1 MTMQLTDYLEL
12 VRTYWR
18 AILAITLV
26 GIGAAAGLSAVMQP
40 AYEATARGFVSYG
53 TVSDPSKAEAS
64 DTVAKSRAKSYV
76 QLATTRATAED
87 VIRRLGLT
95 ESPGQLVDRISAEQ
109 PVDTVLVEV
118 TAQAATPSGAKT
130 LADTWITAL
139 QGQVTAVE
147 NPQQFENAET
157 LRLIPVEA
165 ADMPTRPVSPR
176 TTMYLALGALLGL
189 GSGLAYALARRRS
202 DRRLRT
208 TSAISESFFVPV
220 VGGVPS
226 SPALGRSAVEAMS
239 LMTTRSDARSSRGLA
254 ADSFRRLRT
263 HLQFA
268 DVGRPPAIVV
278 VTAPQALCGTSTVAT
293 NLAIAMAAAGQAVVL
308 VDANLRHPTIM
319 EALGLTGGD
328 GLAEVLT
335 GEVPVGAVLQ
345 RVEQYPSLQVLG
357 AGTPPPLATELVN
370 SSAMGSLLQVLSRD
384 ATVLIDAPPL
394 LPLPDAALL
403 SRMASGA
410 LLVVSA
416 DRTTS
421 DELGAALAR
430 LEHVGSRALGIVLN
444 HAGVD
449 DLDGAWGSGAGRG
462 DRSRHR
468 QGVSEDETRMGAEP
482 AQPAW
487 HPHDPRRP

>member
-1 MTMQLTDYLEL
+1 MELTDYLRL

-18 AILAITLV
+18 AILGITLV
-26 GIGAAAGLSAVMQP
+26 AIAAAAVLSAVMPP

-64 DTVAKSRAKSYV
+64 DTVSKSRAKSYV
-76 QLATTRATAED
+76 QLATSRAIAED
-87 VIRRLGLT
+87 VIRRLRLR
-95 ESPGQLVDRISAEQ
+95 ESPGELVARITAEQ

-118 TAQAATPSGAKT
+118 TARAATPSGAKT

-139 QGQVTAVE
+139 QGKVAAVE

-157 LRLIPVEA
+157 LRLIPVEE
-165 ADMPTRPVSPR
+165 ADLPTRPVSPR
-176 TTMYLALGALLGL
+176 TTLYLSLAALLGL

-202 DRRLRT
+202 DHRLRT
-208 TSAISESFFVPV
+208 TSAISESSSVPV

-226 SPALGRSAVEAMS
+226 SPALGRSAVEVMA
-239 LMTTRSDARSSRGLA
+239 LMRTRSDARSSQGLA

-268 DVGRPPAIVV
+268 DGGQPPAIVV
-278 VTAPQALCGTSTVAT
+278 VTAPQTLYGTSTVAT

-308 VDANLRHPTIM
+308 VDANLRHPTTM
-319 EALGLTGGD
+319 ATLGLADGD

-357 AGTPPPLATELVN
+357 AGTSPLLATELVD
-370 SSAMGSLLQVLSRD
+370 SAAMHSLLQLLSRD
-384 ATVLIDAPPL
+384 ATVLVDAPPL
-394 LPLPDAALL
+394 LQLPDAALL

-421 DELGAALAR
+421 DELGATLAR
-430 LEHVGSRALGIVLN
+430 LEHVGARALGIVLN
-444 HAGVD
+444 HAGAD
-449 DLDGAWGSGAGRG
+449 DLNGDWGSGAGRS
-462 DRSRHR
+462 DRNSGHR
-468 QGVSEDETRMGAEP
+468 RGVSEDGTRVGREP
-482 AQPAW
+482 VRPAW
-487 HPHDPRRP
+487 HSHHPRRP